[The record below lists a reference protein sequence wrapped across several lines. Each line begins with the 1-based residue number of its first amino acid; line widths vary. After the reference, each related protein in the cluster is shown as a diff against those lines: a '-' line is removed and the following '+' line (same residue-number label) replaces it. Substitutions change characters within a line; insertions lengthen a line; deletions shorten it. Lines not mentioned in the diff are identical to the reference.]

1 MKISLR
7 NGMVAGFGC
16 SGYAL
21 RYLKEYRV
29 EGCEW
34 FKTEVCGL
42 CQTQIAGIIEA
53 CKSDC

>member
-1 MKISLR
+1 
-7 NGMVAGFGC
+7 MVAGLGC

-29 EGCEW
+29 EGCGLFEM
-34 FKTEVCGL
+34 EVYDL
-42 CQTQIAGIIEA
+42 CQTHVAGIIEA